1 MALDQRKYEHK
12 HEAILRDVRPLS
24 MRIADALSSPS
35 YSTAIF
41 FMAGFS
47 IHINAWMLTFADLI
61 LFFLFIYFLWLS
73 SRDRTLAFKL
83 PLGAKHKDKNN
94 GRAGKPGNAEGILY
108 LGNVEK
114 TNEEVW
120 FTNSDIRTHILYLG
134 TTGAGKTE
142 GLKSLVTNAMTWGSG
157 FVYVDGKAD
166 TDLWSSLSSLVRR
179 FGRDDDLLV
188 LNYMTGNA
196 DVQAPSNT
204 MNPFSSG
211 SASYLTNMLVSLMPE
226 SGGDNAMWKERAV
239 SLVGAMMPILTWK
252 RDNQE
257 VPMSVRTIREYLSLN
272 NVIKLQRDEAVPAEV
287 RAGLTGYLDTLPGF
301 IADAYD
307 DEGKVKPPGPDT
319 PQYNTETASQQHG
332 YLAMQFTRS
341 LQSLGDDYGYIF
353 DTQAADVD
361 MVDVVLNRRILVVLV
376 PALEKS
382 GDEVANLGKIVSAS
396 IKGMMG
402 STLGSTVEGD
412 SSSVIENKPT
422 HSSTPFMTVFD
433 EVGYYVAEGMAVMAA
448 QARSLGFALVFAG
461 QDLPAMKKRVREEAQ
476 SITANCNIKLFGKLE
491 DPTETKDFFEK
502 TVGSA
507 MVTEVSGFQMS
518 GGGELGAYH
527 DTKQA
532 GVQLRPRASYDG
544 LRGFKEGQAVITFGE
559 TVCDCA
565 VFYSNPGFAKAMR
578 VTRFMSL
585 PPPDETLIKH
595 ANAITKLRDLM
606 VNKTWT
612 AMRADVAV
620 ETSAEIAAMH
630 DGFVNNNKPSVNP
643 VDAGIAALVQI
654 HAIAN
659 DIPPPSEAAQET
671 AKGTAGGS
679 SSGGSSGGSTGGA
692 KPAAQA
698 PQQAKSPVAAVAGA
712 GAAAGG
718 AKPSVFGGGAPAQP
732 AQPQQPAQAKQEPST
747 PQEAALMKAAEDVKA
762 NVFGSDPKATP
773 TTGSTPQTPPTDSG
787 SGGGNAKPSIFG
799 GAPAKPAQPEQPT
812 TPPAAPEKPA
822 SQDEEALVKA
832 AQEVKDNLFGNYKG
846 SKDSGSDNAGGNAKP
861 AIFGGAPAKPAQPTQ
876 PATPPA
882 QEQPQQPQTPPTEQK
897 STTPQTPQE
906 EALVKAAEE
915 VKQNVFGD
923 KQADGQGQTPPAAPE
938 KPTES
943 GKAKPA
949 IFGGAPAQPTQPA
962 QPTTPPAQEQPQ
974 QPPTPPAQETPQT
987 PPRDTKAQAQQP
999 QTPAAPEK
1007 PAESG
1012 NAKPAIFG
1020 GAPAQ
1025 PAQPAQPTTPPAQEQ
1040 PQQPPTPPAQ
1050 ETPQTP
1056 PAATEPPK
1064 EEKKDNG
1071 KPAIFGGG
1079 NTSKDDN
1086 GDDKQ

>member
-1 MALDQRKYEHK
+1 MALDQRKFEHQ

-24 MRIADALSSPS
+24 IRMADALSSPT
-35 YSTAIF
+35 YSTLIFLLSGFAIY
-41 FMAGFS
+41 
-47 IHINAWMLTFADLI
+47 INDWALVFADLI
-61 LFFLFIYFLWLS
+61 VLLLFFYFLWLV
-73 SRDRTLAFKL
+73 SRDRSLAFKL
-83 PLGAKHKDKNN
+83 PLGSKYKDRNN
-94 GRAGKPGNAEGILY
+94 GRNGKPGSAEGILY
-108 LGNVEK
+108 LGNVDK

-142 GLKSLVTNAMTWGSG
+142 GLKSLVTNAMSWGSG

-239 SLVGAMMPILTWK
+239 SLVGSMMPVLTWK

-257 VPMSVRTIREYLSLN
+257 IPMSVRTIRDYLSLN
-272 NVIKLQRDEAVPAEV
+272 NVIKLARDETVPAEI
-287 RAGLTGYLDTLPGF
+287 RAGMTGYLDTLPGF
-301 IADAYD
+301 IGEAYD

-448 QARSLGFALVFAG
+448 QARSLGFSLVFAG

-518 GGGELGAYH
+518 GGGSNYH

-559 TVCDCA
+559 VVVDCA

-578 VTRFMSL
+578 VTRYMSL
-585 PPPDETLIKH
+585 PPPEDALIKH
-595 ANAITKLRDLM
+595 AGAITKLRDLM

-612 AMRADVAV
+612 ALRADVAV
-620 ETSAEIAAMH
+620 ETSAEIAAMN
-630 DGFVNNNKPSVNP
+630 DGFVNNNKEGVNP

-659 DIPPPSEAAQET
+659 DIPPPSEN
-671 AKGTAGGS
+671 AGK
-679 SSGGSSGGSTGGA
+679 SSGGGTGGVT
-692 KPAAQA
+692 PAAAQPVSPPAVQTQA
-698 PQQAKSPVAAVAGA
+698 SPLAATRPAD
-712 GAAAGG
+712 AAATAQQGG
-718 AKPSVFGGGAPAQP
+718 KPPPSVFGG
-732 AQPQQPAQAKQEPST
+732 S
-747 PQEAALMKAAEDVKA
+747 
-762 NVFGSDPKATP
+762 
-773 TTGSTPQTPPTDSG
+773 
-787 SGGGNAKPSIFG
+787 
-799 GAPAKPAQPEQPT
+799 
-812 TPPAAPEKPA
+812 PA
-822 SQDEEALVKA
+822 STQDEALVKA
-832 AQEVKDNLFGNYKG
+832 AQDVKENLFGSNK
-846 SKDSGSDNAGGNAKP
+846 KDAATSVEPQSAA
-861 AIFGGAPAKPAQPTQ
+861 AQD
-876 PATPPA
+876 
-882 QEQPQQPQTPPTEQK
+882 
-897 STTPQTPQE
+897 
-906 EALVKAAEE
+906 EALVKAAQD
-915 VKQNVFGD
+915 VKENLFGSNKKD
-923 KQADGQGQTPPAAPE
+923 AV
-938 KPTES
+938 
-943 GKAKPA
+943 
-949 IFGGAPAQPTQPA
+949 
-962 QPTTPPAQEQPQ
+962 
-974 QPPTPPAQETPQT
+974 
-987 PPRDTKAQAQQP
+987 
-999 QTPAAPEK
+999 TPAAAPAK
-1007 PAESG
+1007 PPAESG
-1012 NAKPAIFG
+1012 STKPSIFGSAPAKPAE
-1020 GAPAQ
+1020 APAA
-1025 PAQPAQPTTPPAQEQ
+1025 PATPPQA
-1040 PQQPPTPPAQ
+1040 PPVESKAP
-1050 ETPQTP
+1050 EVP
-1056 PAATEPPK
+1056 PAAASEKPPVESGSAK
-1064 EEKKDNG
+1064 PSIFGSAPAKPAEAPAAPVTPPPAETQQSEDKKPDNGG
-1071 KPAIFGGG
+1071 KPAIFGSGT
-1079 NTSKDDN
+1079 TSKDED
-1086 GDDKQ
+1086 GKK